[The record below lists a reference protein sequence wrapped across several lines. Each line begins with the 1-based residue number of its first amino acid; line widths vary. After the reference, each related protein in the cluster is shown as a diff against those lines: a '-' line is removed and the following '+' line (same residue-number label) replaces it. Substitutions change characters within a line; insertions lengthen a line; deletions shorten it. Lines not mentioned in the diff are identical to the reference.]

1 VWAWGDNEFGNLG
14 IGNTTNHTTPVQVH
28 TIANVVGIAGGRDHS
43 LAIEANG
50 TVWSWGWNQ
59 YGQVGDGTKGAN
71 RLTPVQ
77 VKNLTG
83 VTMVSAGADHS
94 MALRS
99 DGTVWTWGQNTDGQL
114 GDGTKTN
121 RSTPVQVKGISN
133 VVDIGNGRLHS
144 LAAESDGSA
153 WAWGLNTDG
162 QLGDGTK
169 TNRSTPIHI
178 PGITGAFGLGGG
190 VNYSVVL
197 HAP

>member
-1 VWAWGDNEFGNLG
+1 
-14 IGNTTNHTTPVQVH
+14 
-28 TIANVVGIAGGRDHS
+28 
-43 LAIEANG
+43 
-50 TVWSWGWNQ
+50 
-59 YGQVGDGTKGAN
+59 
-71 RLTPVQ
+71 

-99 DGTVWTWGQNTDGQL
+99 DGTVWTWGQN
-114 GDGTKTN
+114 N
-121 RSTPVQVKGISN
+121 
-133 VVDIGNGRLHS
+133 
-144 LAAESDGSA
+144 
-153 WAWGLNTDG
+153 DG

-190 VNYSVVL
+190 VNYRVVL